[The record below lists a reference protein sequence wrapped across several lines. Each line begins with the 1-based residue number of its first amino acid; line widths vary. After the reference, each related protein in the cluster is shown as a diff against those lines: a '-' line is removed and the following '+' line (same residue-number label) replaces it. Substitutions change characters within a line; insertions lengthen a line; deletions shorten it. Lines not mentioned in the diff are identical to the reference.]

1 MENLKKMTIDE
12 AKNRI
17 KAEFCSLMTK
27 EDVLRLLDSLENCC
41 DDGVK
46 IQIQD
51 FEKPIEPMILKST
64 IKDKSDSNKSTDK
77 CITFSVH
84 LNENIRDVVRRIE
97 NGPNNI
103 PLGPCTVEIWNA
115 ADGEPVWPRQNGMLR
130 GYPTPG
136 RTFHQYLSSES
147 TPGRYKYQ
155 EIDEWKNERQL
166 AEIIVKICKV

>member
-1 MENLKKMTIDE
+1 MENLKKMTIAQ
-12 AKNRI
+12 AKEQI
-17 KAEFCSLMTK
+17 KNEFCSWMTK

-46 IQIQD
+46 IQIQE
-51 FEKPIEPMILKST
+51 FEKPIEPLVLRST

-77 CITFSVH
+77 CMTFSVH
-84 LNENIRDVVRRIE
+84 LNENILDVVKRI
-97 NGPNNI
+97 GPNNL

-130 GYPTPG
+130 GYPTPR
-136 RTFHQYLSSES
+136 RTFRQYLSSES